1 MLTVNSSRL
10 LDDLRELSRI
20 GATPD
25 GGVHRPALSAAD
37 LEARDWFRARAA
49 AAGLICRQDGAGN
62 LSAVLPAAD
71 PAARTLLCGSHLDSV
86 PYGGRFDGALG
97 ALAALEVLRTI
108 QEAGVR
114 LPFHLEAIS
123 FTDEEGTHIS
133 LLGSRAV
140 AGLLTEADLEHP
152 HSNPE
157 AFAAALERAGLRRDE
172 LLAARRDPASLVG
185 YLELHIEQGSRL
197 QDAGLEIGAVTAIVG
212 IRSFWLTF
220 SGQAAHAGTTP
231 LFARRDALRGA
242 ASFVTRA
249 AEVVSVDFPPGVAT
263 CGQVE
268 VAPGAFNIV
277 PGRARLALEFRHPA
291 AETLDEMEAALFALA
306 RECAA
311 VHGLEVAFAPV
322 GGVEPAAFDPDVV
335 AAIEAAAGAL
345 GLRCTRLV
353 SFAGHDAQA
362 MRAITPAAMLFVP
375 SVDGLSHHPG
385 EYTRDADV
393 INGANTLLNAL
404 LILAGRAW
412 EQERAH

>member
-1 MLTVNSSRL
+1 VLTVNARRL
-10 LDDLRELSRI
+10 LDDLRDLSRI
-20 GATPD
+20 GATPE

-37 LEARDWFRARAA
+37 LEARAWFRARAE

-86 PYGGRFDGALG
+86 PDGGRFDGALG
-97 ALAALEVLRTI
+97 ALAALEALRTVR
-108 QEAGVR
+108 EAGLR
-114 LPFHLEAIS
+114 LPVHLEAIS
-123 FTDEEGTHIS
+123 FTDEEGAHVS
-133 LLGSRAV
+133 LLGSRAA
-140 AGLLTEADLEHP
+140 AGLLTEADLDHP
-152 HSNPE
+152 HSSPA
-157 AFAAALERAGLRRDE
+157 AFAGALERAGLRREE
-172 LLAARRDPASLVG
+172 LLAARRDPATLLG

-197 QDAGLEIGAVTAIVG
+197 EEAGLDIGVVTAIVG

-231 LFARRDALRGA
+231 LPLRRDALRGA
-242 ASFVTRA
+242 AAFITRA
-249 AEVVSVDFPPGVAT
+249 AEIASAGFPPGTVT

-291 AETLDEMEAALFALA
+291 AETLAEMEAALFALA

-311 VHGLEVAFAPV
+311 AHGLEVAFTSV
-322 GGVEPAAFDPDVV
+322 GGIEPAAFDPDAA
-335 AAIEAAAGAL
+335 AAIETAAGGL

-375 SVDGLSHHPG
+375 SAGGLSHQPG
-385 EYTRDADV
+385 EHTRDAYV
-393 INGANTLLNAL
+393 INGANTLLHTL
-404 LILAGRAW
+404 LILAGRGG
-412 EQERAH
+412 